1 MDNLIEI
8 KDLSFS
14 YLEKNI
20 FDNLNSNIKKCKW
33 TTIVGLNGSGKTTL
47 SKLINNEYKYSGI
60 ITTNNKKICLIDDN
74 FKYDDILVS
83 KIIKKYYD
91 KEIYN
96 EVISKYNLKNITKK
110 KVNKLNYDEKVILLF
125 CIKLSINPDI
135 IIIDNI
141 LENLEYINKD
151 KIIKI
156 LKDMDVNIINI
167 TNNMDDTLLGD
178 NIIIIDNGKIILND
192 IKENVFNNYEIV
204 KKIGLELPFVV
215 DLSIKLKYY
224 NLVNKIYF
232 NEEELIG
239 AIWM

>member
-20 FDNLNSNIKKCKW
+20 FDNLNFNIKKCKW

-125 CIKLSINPDI
+125 CIKLSINHDI

-167 TNNMDDTLLGD
+167 TNNMDDALLGD

-192 IKENVFNNYEIV
+192 TKENVFNNYEIV

-239 AIWM
+239 AIWI